1 MSDEKDKRIGVPELM
16 MVLITA
22 IIFIIPS
29 FLILTMQ
36 DARFN
41 EALEEAKDDIKIMN
55 VSDDFREG
63 WNAALDHLDVLWKS
77 GDNCTYV

>member
-77 GDNCTYV
+77 VDNCTYV